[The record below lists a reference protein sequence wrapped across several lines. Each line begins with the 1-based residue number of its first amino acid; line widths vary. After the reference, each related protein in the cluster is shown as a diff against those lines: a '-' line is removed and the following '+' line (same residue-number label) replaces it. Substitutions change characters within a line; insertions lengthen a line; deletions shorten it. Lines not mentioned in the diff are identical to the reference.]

1 MEIAL
6 AMGYYS
12 VNHLLTWI
20 EGLVAGVLTASTAA
34 KYVASVG
41 QFVANVCL
49 LKEAEGRYYNKLVR
63 NQKLY
68 G

>member
-34 KYVASVG
+34 KYVACVAL
-41 QFVANVCL
+41 FVVNVSASNQGG
-49 LKEAEGRYYNKLVR
+49 ERYYNNRLR
-63 NQKLY
+63 DLR
-68 G
+68 